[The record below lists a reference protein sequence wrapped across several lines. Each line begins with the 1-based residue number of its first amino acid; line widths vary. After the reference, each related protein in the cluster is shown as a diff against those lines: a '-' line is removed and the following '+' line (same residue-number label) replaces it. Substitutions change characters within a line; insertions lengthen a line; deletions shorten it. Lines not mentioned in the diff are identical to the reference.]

1 MPTPKAKE
9 LYSIVGF
16 DFGINNLENATALEA
31 DSLGPYS
38 YKYRVALREAVNVDL
53 TLTGGVRRRDGYSLV
68 SSGRVTSLWADSR
81 MPFGLCVRNGYLC
94 RVSEQGAFTQL
105 TTVTNEQVCYAYVN
119 GEVLWS
125 DGVRC
130 GRVKSDGA
138 WNYWGLPVPPKPSVT
153 AGSGDLTEG
162 RYRVA
167 VTCVT
172 ADGRESGCLG
182 FVEVDVVKGQNI
194 VVAGVPTIGR
204 LDITG
209 FYVYCS
215 LPFGEQLY
223 LSRKLDL
230 GLGGC
235 EINAS
240 DLKQGRELSTLFL
253 APPTGAAFIRVDYG
267 RVFIAANN
275 YVLFSE
281 PLNYELFNVAYN
293 TIAFDSLVT
302 GIECTGDGWYVGT
315 EKGVYF
321 VQGTDPMQFKVIRLD
336 YAGVVPGTMIHLER
350 KYVVDKGQVVTC
362 WLGTNGVFYQG
373 VSGGL
378 VTPMAAGRFKAGQ
391 FSAGTTLTRQ
401 LRGSRS
407 VVFTLWQDTSDS
419 ERGITQV
426 VPPLAP
432 YEFSVNTTL
441 EDATG

>member
-336 YAGVVPGTMIHLER
+336 YAGVVPGTMIRLER

-373 VSGGL
+373 VSGGQ
-378 VTPMAAGRFKAGQ
+378 VAPMAAGRFKAGQ

-432 YEFSVNTTL
+432 YDFSVNATL